1 MEKQG
6 SILFVEPPPYAEW
19 QPGDTVSTAG
29 RRHPSLNVTGER
41 VYSYL
46 NLSAAAVLREEGFK
60 VSYIHCQTMGI
71 DLKGL
76 MQEMERLTPKMM
88 VVQAEHINLG
98 VAEEVAD
105 AAKKAGAV
113 SVFVGPLATALDEEF
128 ANKDYCDYVIRGEWD
143 LTLTSLAWA
152 LSRDDDVTDVAGLTF
167 MRAEKLVRTPDAP
180 PVEDLDSLPFPAYDL
195 LDLSKFYESVF
206 IRFPAATMITSRGC
220 PYDCVFCAFPNTIYS
235 HRFRAM
241 SPERTVAEVKYLV
254 QQFGVRQIRFD
265 DDTFEIDRQ
274 RAIEICRL
282 LKHERL
288 DLVWL
293 AQCRPG
299 LMDRELCRAFYDAGC
314 MMVLF
319 GVESGNNDILKK
331 IKKKTTVEEIRR
343 GVMVAKESGLEVLNC
358 IMLGF
363 YWDTPETLRQ
373 SLELAFEL
381 DAEFTQFSIPT
392 PLPGTEYYQL
402 LKNKGLLEFDRWEEL
417 DSFHQTR
424 LKLPHLMPEEINEAI
439 RWAYRHYYARPKYV
453 AKMARRALKSKD
465 HLRQSFSLVG
475 AYLSRLKEGWL

>member
-1 MEKQG
+1 VNKEG
-6 SILFVEPPPYAEW
+6 NILFVEPPPYAEW

-76 MQEMERLTPKMM
+76 VQEMERLTPKMV

-105 AAKKAGAV
+105 AAKKTGAV
-113 SVFVGPLATALDEEF
+113 SVFVGPLATALDEEL

-152 LSRDDDVTDVAGLTF
+152 LLRDDHVTDVAGLTF

-220 PYDCVFCAFPNTIYS
+220 PYHCIFCAFPNTIYS

-274 RAIEICRL
+274 RALDVCRL
-282 LKHERL
+282 LKKERL

-293 AQCRPG
+293 AQCRP
-299 LMDRELCRAFYDAGC
+299 
-314 MMVLF
+314 
-319 GVESGNNDILKK
+319 
-331 IKKKTTVEEIRR
+331 TVGEIRR
-343 GVMVAKESGLEVLNC
+343 GVTVAKESGLEVLNC
-358 IMLGF
+358 VMLGF

-465 HLRQSFSLVG
+465 HLRQTLNLVG
-475 AYLSRLKEGWL
+475 AYLGRLKEGWL